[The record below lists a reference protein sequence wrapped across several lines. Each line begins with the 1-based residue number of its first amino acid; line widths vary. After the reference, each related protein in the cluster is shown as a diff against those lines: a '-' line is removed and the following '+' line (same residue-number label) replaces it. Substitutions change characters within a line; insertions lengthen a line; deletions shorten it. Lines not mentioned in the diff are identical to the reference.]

1 MCVIYIHIYT
11 YIYELY
17 IYMLYIYILKWLGGG
32 YIMNSRMF
40 GRSKQDEIVN
50 HPSVGMILVGL
61 MFSGLDFPPR
71 KVLSIWLVIVNHHF

>member
-1 MCVIYIHIYT
+1 MIYIYICNI
-11 YIYELY
+11 YIYEL
-17 IYMLYIYILKWLGGG
+17 YILKWLGGG

-61 MFSGLDFPPR
+61 MFSGLDFQPG
-71 KVLSIWLVIVNHHF
+71 KVLSIWLVIVNHHV